1 MSKSYAIIEDHTLF
15 AQALELLVSTIQHF
29 ERGKVFSD
37 PVAFLDSLQTE
48 SYDVVFV
55 DLNMPKMNGID
66 LILTLRKS
74 NVSARIL
81 VVSMINDPMVIAKA
95 LDAGA
100 DGYVP
105 KNTRFDELKSALSCI
120 DSGRIFVPED
130 MQFAVESAR
139 SLHDQNWETRNADAK
154 ISILSARELEIV
166 KLVAAGFNNAA
177 IGEKLFLSPLTVKTH
192 RANIL
197 RKLGL
202 KNAIALVQY
211 ANAMNL

>member
-1 MSKSYAIIEDHTLF
+1 
-15 AQALELLVSTIQHF
+15 
-29 ERGKVFSD
+29 
-37 PVAFLDSLQTE
+37 
-48 SYDVVFV
+48 
-55 DLNMPKMNGID
+55 
-66 LILTLRKS
+66 
-74 NVSARIL
+74 
-81 VVSMINDPMVIAKA
+81 
-95 LDAGA
+95 
-100 DGYVP
+100 VP

-139 SLHDQNWETRNADAK
+139 SLHDQNWETRNTDAK

>member
-105 KNTRFDELKSALSCI
+105 KNTRFDELKSALNCI

-139 SLHDQNWETRNADAK
+139 SLHDQNWETRNTDAK

-166 KLVAAGFNNAA
+166 KLVAAGLNNAA